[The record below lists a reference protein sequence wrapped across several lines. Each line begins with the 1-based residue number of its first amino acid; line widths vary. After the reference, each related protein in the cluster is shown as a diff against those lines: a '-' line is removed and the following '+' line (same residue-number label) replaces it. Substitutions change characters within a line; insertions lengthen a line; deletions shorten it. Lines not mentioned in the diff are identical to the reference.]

1 MNTARTSLFLMA
13 NLGAEVSRI
22 ISAQER
28 GDKDSAGS
36 ALLRAENILN
46 EIAHLPDMKPRAQEL
61 ETLAEALHS
70 LVTPISSHTISSA
83 HLKSYFTPFAV
94 RLMASR

>member
-28 GDKDSAGS
+28 GDGDSAGS

-46 EIAHLPDMKPRAQEL
+46 EIAHLPDMQSRTQEL
-61 ETLAEALHS
+61 DALS
-70 LVTPISSHTISSA
+70 KAIRSIATNASGVSPIS
-83 HLKSYFTPFAV
+83 LKSYFTPFAL